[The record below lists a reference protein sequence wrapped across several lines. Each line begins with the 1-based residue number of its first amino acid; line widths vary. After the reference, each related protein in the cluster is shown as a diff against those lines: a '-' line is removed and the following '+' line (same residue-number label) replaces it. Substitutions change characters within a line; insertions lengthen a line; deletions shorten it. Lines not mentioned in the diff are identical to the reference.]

1 MMVRKIR
8 EMAPWEYLD
17 EDELFGV
24 QVPGTDLVYFVSV
37 MGSGEEFPALVFY
50 KGYVGLTGFLDF
62 RGEVERQS
70 RLQGEAEAMF
80 RASTI
85 SGGLMTV
92 PHLMLSF
99 VDREELGKEELA
111 AIHKSGVPFRGKGH
125 WPRIEE
131 IVPGHVPVYPDQESL
146 VELYLV
152 MQQVLTVV
160 ERAEEDLWY
169 LERQDDLPPSF
180 LIRVPSGKG
189 PKFRWKD
196 QYLVV
201 DPRWGRESFSLM
213 VSGETSDLLS
223 GLPEA
228 GQELQLELL
237 MLLNPVLE
245 KGRRAYFPF
254 VLLFVDKEN
263 GRVAGMSMMTPHPDL
278 NSMYE
283 SIPQKV
289 LEELVKQG
297 FRPSTIEIRSD
308 LLHTLLVEMLEEA
321 GCQVKLV
328 IQMPLMD
335 EAIGSLIEHL

>member
-1 MMVRKIR
+1 VRESTDRPAPGKKASKKQEAAVNRLPAQSGEGIRLLSRDDKLLFNLHLYMMVRKIR

-201 DPRWGRESFSLM
+201 DPRWGRESFSLIQSM
-213 VSGETSDLLS
+213 RGSVDLKFCS
-223 GLPEA
+223 RRTIPEA
-228 GQELQLELL
+228 KRSCVSW
-237 MLLNPVLE
+237 NNSISA
-245 KGRRAYFPF
+245 RR
-254 VLLFVDKEN
+254 K
-263 GRVAGMSMMTPHPDL
+263 R
-278 NSMYE
+278 
-283 SIPQKV
+283 
-289 LEELVKQG
+289 
-297 FRPSTIEIRSD
+297 
-308 LLHTLLVEMLEEA
+308 
-321 GCQVKLV
+321 
-328 IQMPLMD
+328 
-335 EAIGSLIEHL
+335 